1 MPTHLKCPD
10 QCSRSRLQRNLISEY
25 FHHLK
30 YYHGNG
36 NIDLK
41 IELIELEI
49 AGNIDMYIYIYGY
62 RYFFFYFGFQF
73 KEQSSRYLRCTGEI
87 WVDSTTFN
95 LI

>member
-10 QCSRSRLQRNLISEY
+10 QCSLSCLQRNLISEY

-30 YYHGNG
+30 YCHGNG

-49 AGNIDMYIYIYGY
+49 AGNIDMYIYI
-62 RYFFFYFGFQF
+62 FSILD
-73 KEQSSRYLRCTGEI
+73 SSLRNKVPGT
-87 WVDSTTFN
+87 
-95 LI
+95 

>member
-10 QCSRSRLQRNLISEY
+10 QCSRSHLQRNLISEY

-36 NIDLK
+36 NVDLK

-49 AGNIDMYIYIYGY
+49 AGNIDMCIYIYMDIDI
-62 RYFFFYFGFQF
+62 FF
-73 KEQSSRYLRCTGEI
+73 SILDSCLRNKVPGT
-87 WVDSTTFN
+87 
-95 LI
+95 

>member
-10 QCSRSRLQRNLISEY
+10 QCSRSHLQRNLISEY

-36 NIDLK
+36 NVDLK

-49 AGNIDMYIYIYGY
+49 AGNIDMYIYIYMDIDI
-62 RYFFFYFGFQF
+62 FFSILD
-73 KEQSSRYLRCTGEI
+73 SSLRNKVPGT
-87 WVDSTTFN
+87 
-95 LI
+95 